1 MNQHYFKP
9 GLVLILMLASAT
21 VLNAQSLKKDFH
33 KEYQAGASTELCI
46 ENQFGNVIVQEW
58 DQNKILIDVNVEVSA
73 EKEDIAQK
81 LLDRIVVNFKEEG
94 NKFSAITDMKNEES
108 VKGKN
113 VEFHINYTVK
123 CPKNLNLSVEN
134 QFGDVSLGSLTGP
147 VDLEV
152 QFGSI
157 NAVSLTGTETNIEI
171 QFGKATIN
179 ELKNASVEVQ
189 HCELVK
195 ISSCSALEIE
205 AQFSELKI
213 GKVDKL
219 DGELEH
225 CTSVIEQL
233 TDALSIEASMGSL
246 EVMNVAAGFSLIEIE
261 QSMGEVNLT
270 MDPKAG
276 YKLTAEA
283 VMGGISVPPGFKATK
298 KDTGHDHEDLGSTVT
313 GTAGDGKGT
322 VNISVS
328 MGSIKIK

>member
-1 MNQHYFKP
+1 MKQHYCKP
-9 GLVLILMLASAT
+9 GLVLILLLASIT

-33 KEYQAGASTELCI
+33 KEYQAGGSTELYI

-58 DQNKILIDVNVEVSA
+58 DQNKIVIDVDVEVSA
-73 EKEDIAQK
+73 EKQEIAQK
-81 LLDRIVVNFKEEG
+81 LLDRIIINFKEEG
-94 NKFSAITDMKNEES
+94 NKLSAITDMKSETS

-113 VEFHINYTVK
+113 TEFHINYTIK

-157 NAVSLTGTETNIEI
+157 NAVSLTGTETTIEL

-179 ELKNASVEVQ
+179 ELKKASVEVQ

-195 ISSCSALEIE
+195 ISSCSILEIE

-219 DGELEH
+219 SGEFEH
-225 CTSVIEQL
+225 CTTVIEQL
-233 TDALSIEASMGSL
+233 TDALTVEASMGSL
-246 EVMNVAAGFSLIEIE
+246 EVMNVAAGFSLVEIE
-261 QSMGEVNLT
+261 QSMGEVKLV

-283 VMGGISVPPGFKATK
+283 AMGDISVPAGFKTTK
-298 KDTGHDHEDLGSTVT
+298 KDTGDHEDLSSTIS
-313 GTAGDGKGT
+313 GTVGDGKGT
-322 VNISVS
+322 VNISAS

>member
-1 MNQHYFKP
+1 MKQLYFKP
-9 GLVLILMLASAT
+9 GLVLILLVASAT
-21 VLNAQSLKKDFH
+21 ILNAQSLKKDFH
-33 KEYQAGASTELCI
+33 KEYQAGASTELII

-73 EKEDIAQK
+73 DNQDIAQK

-94 NKFSAITDMKNEES
+94 NKFLAITDMKKEES
-108 VKGKN
+108 IKGKN
-113 VEFHINYTVK
+113 LKFEINYTVK
-123 CPKNLNLSVEN
+123 CPKSQNLSIEN
-134 QFGDVSLGSLTGP
+134 QFGDVGLGSLTGP

-157 NAVSLTGTETNIEI
+157 NAVSLTGTETTIEL

-179 ELKNASVEVQ
+179 ELKNASVELQ
-189 HCELVK
+189 HCELVQ

-213 GKVDKL
+213 GKIDKL
-219 DGELEH
+219 DGEFEH
-225 CTSVIEQL
+225 CTTVIEQL
-233 TDALSIEASMGSL
+233 TDALTLDASMGSL
-246 EVMNVAAGFSLIEIE
+246 EVMNVAAGFSLVEIE
-261 QSMGEVNLT
+261 QSMGEVKLV

-283 VMGGISVPPGFKATK
+283 SMGKISVPDGFKATK
-298 KDTGHDHEDLGSTVT
+298 KNIGVGHEDLGSKVT
-313 GTAGDGKGT
+313 GTAGDGKGM
-322 VNISVS
+322 VKISAS